1 MNGNFATNLEITFFN
16 MYGMS
21 TVMFANQTHF
31 KLILFECIKTMGSSN
46 ADCEINR
53 FEYLRR
59 NNDF

>member
-21 TVMFANQTHF
+21 TKSCLQTKH
-31 KLILFECIKTMGSSN
+31 ILNCIKTMGSSN